1 MELMEPVVEETV
13 VELPL
18 ELLDM
23 VGGGGALAMGL

>member
-23 VGGGGALAMGL
+23 VGGGALAMGL

>member
-23 VGGGGALAMGL
+23 VGGGAIAMSL

>member
-1 MELMEPVVEETV
+1 MELAEPVVEETV

-23 VGGGGALAMGL
+23 VGGGAVGMSL